1 MICWDTI
8 KVDEIFQYIMH
19 FILIR
24 LSIFSSENSSGLY
37 RAQKSERKAFS
48 ILSVNYMAQRIL
60 QSIEILYQAKSFDF
74 PPVTRREYS
83 PSCHIKEVASH
94 NSIMRGPARRIQPLG
109 LPVGQIND
117 PSSPEFANL

>member
-8 KVDEIFQYIMH
+8 KVDEIFQYIIH

-24 LSIFSSENSSGLY
+24 LSIFSSENSVY

-94 NSIMRGPARRIQPLG
+94 NLMLMGLARRIHPLG
-109 LPVGQIND
+109 LPVGQIQ
-117 PSSPEFANL
+117 

>member
-8 KVDEIFQYIMH
+8 KVDEIFQYIIH

-24 LSIFSSENSSGLY
+24 LSIFSSENSVY

-94 NSIMRGPARRIQPLG
+94 NSMLRGLARRIHPLG

-117 PSSPEFANL
+117 PPSPEFAN